1 MWCVQRSK
9 KIGLIVLVLG
19 IGIFGYSQYAFAS
32 QIGVTIT
39 ESEFL
44 EETNRGSIYNVQLEF
59 DNPSLLMLTAGET
72 DFVVSVDNKVVA
84 DGTLEPFVLPALNK
98 VTVHGTFMSN
108 SDSSDSESTE
118 IKISGVTKYDIF
130 FTSIDVPFV
139 YYPTADQA
147 SEFIHQN

>member
-32 QIGVTIT
+32 QIGVIIT

-44 EETNRGSIYNVQLEF
+44 EETSSGSTYNVQLEF